1 MGATIADLVG
11 FTGLYWG
18 HVCVFALHT
27 EAMTLQVLHTAI
39 NDLLQVQDWE
49 YWEAMLQRIAYDEAE
64 MEAFLVMHAQSKARL
79 EQHRA
84 DKQAF
89 EAAAPAEV
97 TQVPA

>member
-1 MGATIADLVG
+1 M
-11 FTGLYWG
+11 
-18 HVCVFALHT
+18 LH
-27 EAMTLQVLHTAI
+27 AAI

-49 YWEAMLQRIAYDEAE
+49 YWEAMLQRIAYDDAE
-64 MEAFLVMHAQSKARL
+64 MEVFLVHAQSKARL

-84 DKQAF
+84 GKQAF